1 MYIETKSMVGGRC
14 RTAIHHLSVWLE
26 VFGWMIGWDRMEL
39 DGQMMDGKQRSVK
52 VGSTYKLYTLV
63 STRSMQTFLRY
74 RVLGLCQSSV

>member
-1 MYIETKSMVGGRC
+1 
-14 RTAIHHLSVWLE
+14 
-26 VFGWMIGWDRMEL
+26 MEL